1 MTPNTQT
8 EIAAPATGKGKK
20 RRLRRALIMTA
31 AVLVV
36 LVSALAIYLNSN
48 GFRETVRARVVAE
61 LQRATGGKVEIESF
75 TWKLSTLQFE
85 IRNLTIHGREA
96 ANEVPYAH
104 ANRISVNVKI
114 VSFFTRKISLEKVD
128 VDGAVLHLMVY
139 PDGTTNQ
146 PSPQAGQGKE
156 EESADLFDLAIKE
169 TTVNNG
175 TLMLNQ
181 ERIPFSLAGKDISS
195 GMTYVPSEKAY
206 NGHLDLKPF
215 RISYRNAVP
224 VEADLHLNFLL
235 RNNKTEIKSLKISTR
250 TSQLEASGTLRNY
263 NNPELTAQYQA
274 ALDLAE
280 IAKVAKVQQLRAG
293 HADLKGS
300 FTWQNHTLQSQRYSS
315 QGIVNVRDLEWRDAT
330 TRLTGVDATSPYA
343 VTPEKIV
350 LPRLVARVF
359 GGSAQGDLQITN
371 WNPPPPG
378 RKGQP
383 QTGQARLHLSGV
395 DVRKV
400 AEAVS
405 TANLRLDK
413 VELAGS
419 VSGDVKSS
427 WIGAPQRAVT
437 DLKLEVN
444 PPANPTAKEVP
455 VTAQLQATYHGDLR
469 TLDVAGLTLATR
481 AIRVSATGGLGSD
494 KAQAR
499 VSINATDLHELQ
511 PALDALAPGTRI
523 PVVLEGRSSFNGTIF
538 GKLEA
543 LSARGHLDLE
553 KFDTEFRLTPAGPGS
568 AHAQAPPRRLHWDAL
583 SADLNYSPS
592 QVSLLHGTL
601 RRGAA
606 QVGFSANATLH
617 QGDFDERTSL
627 INVSLHVQNENVTD
641 IQALAEIQY
650 PVTGQ
655 VNADLQ
661 IAGTLRNLRAGG
673 KVQISKLTA
682 YGEPFKSFSADLR
695 LNGSDAAMDN
705 IFLGHNGAR
714 LTGSAAYNLDSKYFH
729 FDLTAANIDF
739 DSFRDVMPERMSVQG
754 QAGFHVTGSGTEDA
768 PVVNGELDLRNIVLN
783 HELVGSMTVQVETQ
797 GEDAVLRGRSAF
809 TDADLS
815 VDGKIHLRG
824 DWPGDVALK
833 FSRLDFDP
841 LIRAYFQGQIT
852 GHSSIAGA
860 IDVRGPMKKPGSLTI
875 TGNVSQ
881 LSADVENVKLENSG
895 PIHLAI
901 ENAALKVDEFHLTG
915 NQTDV
920 SIQGSAQLVGE
931 HALDLR
937 SKGRFDLKLLQLF
950 NPNLVGT
957 GPATFTVNI
966 GGNGAR
972 PVLGGKLELA
982 DAAVSFV
989 DLPNGL
995 SHINGSLVFA
1005 QDRMQIEKLTAQTGG
1020 GELNFGGFITF
1031 RNGLYFDLT
1040 ATGKDVRLRYP
1051 PGVSSSADA
1060 TLRYTGSA
1068 KGSLL
1073 SGDIVVTRFGMN
1085 PHFDFANYLA
1095 QSKKSPTIP
1104 TLNPFLDNMRLD
1116 LHITSTPDL
1125 RVETSLAK
1133 LSGDLDLHVRGTA
1146 ARPAII
1152 GRVNIA
1158 EGDIYFNGTKY
1169 RLERGDITFSKP
1181 LTIDPVVNIDMSARV
1196 QDYDITIGL
1205 HGSATDG
1212 RGLSM
1217 SYRSDPPLSNA
1228 DIIALLAFGRT
1239 RDQTLY
1245 SASQPGQN
1253 ANDAATASNAIL
1265 GEALNATFS
1274 NRVQRLFGGSRVTVD
1289 PQFIGSENNPSARV
1303 TIEQTVN
1310 NNITFTYSTSLT
1322 QSAETVIQVEYNIDK
1337 NVSIVAVRDQNG
1349 VLGFDVRIRRRK
1361 K

>member
-1 MTPNTQT
+1 MTPNAQT
-8 EIAAPATGKGKK
+8 VVAAPPASKGKK
-20 RRLRRALIMTA
+20 RRLRLALLVA
-31 AVLVV
+31 VAALAVLVAG
-36 LVSALAIYLNSN
+36 LALYLNSDS
-48 GFRETVRARVVAE
+48 FRETMRARVVAE
-61 LQRATGGKVEIESF
+61 LERATGGKVEIESF

-96 ANEVPYAH
+96 QNEVPYAH
-104 ANRISVNVKI
+104 ADRISVSVKI
-114 VSFFTRKISLEKVD
+114 VSFFSRKISLEKVD
-128 VDGAVLHLMVY
+128 VDGAVFHLMVY

-146 PSPQAGQGKE
+146 PSPQAGRGGGEGEPGQE
-156 EESADLFDLAIKE
+156 LFDLAIKE
-169 TTVNNG
+169 TAINNG

-181 ERIPFSLAGKDISS
+181 ERIPFNLGGKEISAGMS
-195 GMTYVPSEKAY
+195 YVPSEKAY
-206 NGHLDLKPF
+206 NAHLDLAPV
-215 RISYRNAVP
+215 RITYRNAAP

-235 RNNKTEIKSLKISTR
+235 RSKETEIKSLKVSTK
-250 TSQLEASGTLRNY
+250 TSQFEANGTLRNY
-263 NNPELTAQYQA
+263 KNPEVSMQYQA
-274 ALDLAE
+274 ALDLSE
-280 IAKVAKVQQLRAG
+280 IAKVAKVQELRAG
-293 HADLKGS
+293 RADVKGV
-300 FTWQNHTLQSQRYSS
+300 FTWQNSRYSS
-315 QGIVNVRDLEWRDAT
+315 QGSANVRDLEWRDANL
-330 TRLTGVDATSPYA
+330 RLTGVNAGSPYTI
-343 VTPEKIV
+343 TPEKIV

-371 WNPPPPG
+371 WSPPDPS
-378 RKGQP
+378 RKGPLQS
-383 QTGQARLHLSGV
+383 GAARLHLSGV
-395 DVRKV
+395 DIRKV

-405 TANLRLDK
+405 TAKLRLEK
-413 VELAGS
+413 VELVGN
-419 VSGDVKSS
+419 VSGDVNSS
-427 WIGAPQRAVT
+427 WIGAPRRAVT
-437 DLKLEVN
+437 TLKLEVN
-444 PPANPTAKEVP
+444 PPANLTAKEVP
-455 VTAQLQATYHGDLR
+455 VTAQLQAVYHGDLR

-499 VSINATDLHELQ
+499 VSLNATDLHELQ

-523 PVVLEGRSSFNGTIF
+523 PVLLEGRSSFNGTIF
-538 GKLEA
+538 GRLDA
-543 LSARGHLDLE
+543 LSARGHLELE
-553 KFDTEFRLTPAGPGS
+553 KFDTDFRLAPASVGGPAAEQS
-568 AHAQAPPRRLHWDAL
+568 KPRRLHWDAL
-583 SADLNYSPS
+583 SADLNYSPAM
-592 QVSLLHGTL
+592 VSLLRGTL

-606 QVGFSANATLH
+606 QFGFSASATLR
-617 QGDFDERTSL
+617 QGDFDERTSQ
-627 INVSLHVQNENVTD
+627 INLSLHVQNENVTD
-641 IQALAEIQY
+641 IQTLAEISY
-650 PVTGQ
+650 PITG
-655 VNADLQ
+655 VANADLQ
-661 IAGTLRNLRAGG
+661 IAGTVHNLRGGG
-673 KVQISKLTA
+673 KVQITKLTA
-682 YGEPFKSFSADLR
+682 YGEPFKGFSADLR
-695 LNGSDAAMDN
+695 LNGSNTALEN
-705 IFLGHNGAR
+705 ILLGHNGAR
-714 LTGSAAYNLDSKYFH
+714 LTGSAAYNVDNKYFH
-729 FDLTAANIDF
+729 FDLTATNIDF
-739 DSFRDVMPERMSVQG
+739 ENFHDVMPARMTVQG

-783 HELVGSMTVQVETQ
+783 RELVGNMTVQVETQ
-797 GEDAVLRGRSAF
+797 GEDAVLRGRSNF
-809 TDADLS
+809 TDAELS
-815 VDGKIHLRG
+815 VDGKVHLRG
-824 DWPGDVALK
+824 DWPGDIALK

-852 GHSSIAGA
+852 GHSSIAGT
-860 IDVRGPMKKPGSLTI
+860 IDVRGPMKRPGGLTI

-881 LSADVENVKLENSG
+881 LSADVENVKLENNG

-915 NQTDV
+915 SQTDV
-920 SIQGSAQLVGE
+920 SIQGSAQLVGD

-950 NPNLVGT
+950 NPNLVGN
-957 GPATFTVNI
+957 GPASFTVNI
-966 GGNGAR
+966 AGNAAR
-972 PVLGGKLELA
+972 PLLGGRLELTD
-982 DAAVSFV
+982 DAASFV

-995 SHINGSLVFA
+995 SHISGSLVFA

-1020 GELNFGGFITF
+1020 GELNMGGFLAF
-1031 RNGLYFDLT
+1031 RNGFYFDLT

-1051 PGVSSSADA
+1051 PGVSSSANA

-1068 KGSLL
+1068 KSSLL

-1095 QSKKSPTIP
+1095 QSKKAPTLT

-1116 LHITSTPDL
+1116 LHVTSTPDL

-1133 LSGDLDLHVRGTA
+1133 LSGDVDLRVRGTA
-1146 ARPAII
+1146 TRPAII

-1158 EGDIYFNGTKY
+1158 EGDIYFYGTKY
-1169 RLERGDITFSKP
+1169 RLERGDITFSNP
-1181 LTIDPVVNIDMSARV
+1181 LTIDPVVNVDMSARV
-1196 QDYDITIGL
+1196 QDYDITVGL
-1205 HGSATDG
+1205 HGSAING
-1212 RGLSM
+1212 RGLNM

-1245 SASQPGQN
+1245 SASQAGPN

-1274 NRVQRLFGGSRVTVD
+1274 DRVQRLFGGSRVTVD